1 VQKNPLP
8 GQGVVYGQHNGT
20 THIHGRERS
29 AVLQTALMR
38 ASRIASCVWIAGH
51 ELTPL
56 VLLLLL
62 LACSSASLVLVAL
75 AGSAQINS

>member
-1 VQKNPLP
+1 
-8 GQGVVYGQHNGT
+8 
-20 THIHGRERS
+20 
-29 AVLQTALMR
+29 MR
-38 ASRIASCVWIAGH
+38 ASRIASCVWIAGR